1 MIKYIIFSIL
11 FVILVVIIFIAVSDI
26 RFRKIKNVT
35 YTIESEKIKKS
46 VKAVF
51 VSDFHNC
58 GDIGEIVKRIENI
71 SPDVVFL
78 GGDLVDRIGGC
89 QQGYQ
94 LANILVRKYNC
105 YFAPGNHEYGLK
117 NPEEVLSDLQ
127 KIGVKVL
134 EDKVEKVTINGNK
147 IDICG
152 VYDGVKLSENSMATQ
167 LKNVN
172 YNSDKENYRILL
184 AHFPVYAKS
193 YFRYKFDLILS
204 GHEHGGMISLP
215 HKDKGLIGHKGF
227 FPTFSGGEY
236 VKENSVLIVSRGIS
250 YPKYNYILPRLFN
263 NPELVV
269 INIKGLNKEN
279 GQNSN

>member
-1 MIKYIIFSIL
+1 MIKYIVFSIL
-11 FVILVVIIFIAVSDI
+11 FIILVVIIFIAISDI

-46 VKAVF
+46 VKVVF

-78 GGDLVDRIGGC
+78 GGDLVDRISGC
-89 QQGYQ
+89 EQGYQ
-94 LANILVRKYNC
+94 LANILVQKYNC

-117 NPEEVLSDLQ
+117 EPEEVLSDLQ

-172 YNSDKENYRILL
+172 YNSNKENYRI
-184 AHFPVYAKS
+184 
-193 YFRYKFDLILS
+193 
-204 GHEHGGMISLP
+204 
-215 HKDKGLIGHKGF
+215 
-227 FPTFSGGEY
+227 
-236 VKENSVLIVSRGIS
+236 
-250 YPKYNYILPRLFN
+250 
-263 NPELVV
+263 
-269 INIKGLNKEN
+269 
-279 GQNSN
+279 